1 MKGGGVMGISDGE
14 DDAMSKQQLDIVV
27 QWR

>member
-1 MKGGGVMGISDGE
+1 VKGGGVMGISDGE